1 MTLDQIKAEI
11 SRLALSDK
19 LLLVEEMWDSI
30 AANASELPMPDWQ
43 RQELDRRYKEYHEG
57 DVELRDWQSVHE
69 SIRDKY
75 R

>member
-1 MTLDQIKAEI
+1 MTLDQLKAEI

-30 AANASELPMPDWQ
+30 AANASELPVPDWQ
-43 RQELDRRYKEYHEG
+43 RQELDKRYQAYKDG
-57 DVELRDWQSVHE
+57 GVELRDWQSVHE
-69 SIRDKY
+69 SVRDTY